1 MSPQTV
7 LENDLI
13 PPARLFLLERSEL
26 ENKIQEDRTSYWRK
40 RYQRKWTV
48 TSISYILQQYIL
60 NLTREV
66 TVCMMII
73 HPVFNKNTF
82 IRTMYKTEFLSKIR
96 II

>member
-7 LENDLI
+7 VENDLI
-13 PPARLFLLERSEL
+13 PQARLFLLEPSEL
-26 ENKIQEDRTSYWRK
+26 ENKIQGELTSYWQK

-48 TSISYILQQYIL
+48 TSVSYILQQYIL

-66 TVCMMII
+66 TVSIMII
-73 HPVFNKNTF
+73 HSVFDKSTF
-82 IRTMYKTEFLSKIR
+82 IRTIYKTEFLSKIR